1 MKEGASVLLQTSAE
15 IQTDDLILW
24 TFGAQ
29 NHLVVKNDSGK
40 ESTGKRFRDR
50 LMLNNTTGSL
60 TIRNIRITDSGH
72 FKLQIINSE
81 QTTFKRFNVTVTGE

>member
-40 ESTGKRFRDR
+40 EEHR
-50 LMLNNTTGSL
+50 
-60 TIRNIRITDSGH
+60 
-72 FKLQIINSE
+72 
-81 QTTFKRFNVTVTGE
+81 